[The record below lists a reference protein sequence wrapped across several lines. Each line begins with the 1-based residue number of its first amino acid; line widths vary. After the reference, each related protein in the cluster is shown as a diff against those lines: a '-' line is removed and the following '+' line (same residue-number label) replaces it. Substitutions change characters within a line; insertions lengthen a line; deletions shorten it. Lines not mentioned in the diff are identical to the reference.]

1 MEVLHL
7 HLIQKTILIIGNSK
21 MEDIKLYTVTAFSTH
36 FVEAKNENEAL
47 DIVYEAL
54 LGNDKSNI
62 LSNGEVHQQT
72 MIARQGY
79 HSTIEDKEYK

>member
-1 MEVLHL
+1 
-7 HLIQKTILIIGNSK
+7 

-79 HSTIEDKEYK
+79 HSTIENKEYK

>member
-7 HLIQKTILIIGNSK
+7 HLIQKIILTTGSSNMK
-21 MEDIKLYTVTAFSTH
+21 DIKLYTVTAFSTH

-54 LGNDKSNI
+54 LGNDQSNI
-62 LSNGEVHQQT
+62 LGNGEIHQQT

-79 HSTIEDKEYK
+79 HSTIKDKEYK

>member
-7 HLIQKTILIIGNSK
+7 LLIQLIILITGNSK

-36 FVEAKNENEAL
+36 FVEAKSENEAL

-54 LGNDKSNI
+54 LGNDKNNI
-62 LSNGEVHQQT
+62 LGNGEVHQQT
-72 MIARQGY
+72 MIARRGY
-79 HSTIEDKEYK
+79 HSTIKDTEYK

>member
-1 MEVLHL
+1 M
-7 HLIQKTILIIGNSK
+7 ITGNSK

-62 LSNGEVHQQT
+62 LGNGEVHQQT

-79 HSTIEDKEYK
+79 HSTITDKEYK

>member
-1 MEVLHL
+1 MEALRL
-7 HLIQKTILIIGNSK
+7 LLIQLIILIIGNSK

-36 FVEAKNENEAL
+36 FVEAKSENEAL

-54 LGNDKSNI
+54 LGNDKNNI
-62 LSNGEVHQQT
+62 LGNGEVHQQT

-79 HSTIEDKEYK
+79 HSTIKDTEYK

>member
-1 MEVLHL
+1 MEVSHL
-7 HLIQKTILIIGNSK
+7 HLIQKIILITGNSK

-36 FVEAKNENEAL
+36 FVEAKSENEAL

-54 LGNDKSNI
+54 LGNDKHNI
-62 LSNGEVHQQT
+62 LGNGEIHQQT

-79 HSTIEDKEYK
+79 HSTIKDKEYK

>member
-7 HLIQKTILIIGNSK
+7 HLIQKTILITDSSK
-21 MEDIKLYTVTAFSTH
+21 MGDIKLYTVTAFSTH
-36 FVEAKNENEAL
+36 FVEAKSENEAL

-54 LGNDKSNI
+54 LGNDKDSI
-62 LSNGEVHQQT
+62 LGNGEVHQQT

-79 HSTIEDKEYK
+79 HSTIKDKEYK

>member
-1 MEVLHL
+1 MEILHL
-7 HLIQKTILIIGNSK
+7 LLIQLTTLIIGNSK

-36 FVEAKNENEAL
+36 FVEAKSENEAL

-54 LGNDKSNI
+54 LGNDKNNI
-62 LSNGEVHQQT
+62 LGNGEVHQQT

-79 HSTIEDKEYK
+79 HSTIKDTEYK